1 MSVRHSP
8 APYAMFGVIAAA
20 FSTATLAQDEEQS
33 AALEE
38 VVVTGSYLY
47 TGVDSP
53 SPVEVLSGEDM
64 VAFAPPDLATF
75 FFDNVP
81 QNYTQDIGDQTENQ
95 GQARARS
102 IRNATINLRGLGDEN
117 TLVVLNGRRTISYP
131 VADGTGW
138 YRTDINS
145 IVPRIAVQR
154 TELLLDGGSAIFGSD
169 PVAGVANFVTR
180 NNFRGFDVNLDTR
193 INEAASDAKNI
204 TFGAIWGAGDDNTN
218 IIAAVEFHQEDL
230 IELIEVDPTF
240 SDIPDV
246 TPNGVGLESQ
256 PNLEYRPAAGMAR
269 WIDPDC
275 GNPAF
280 GTPIQ
285 AHYLA
290 NDEDQE
296 DTLEVANYGDAT
308 TCGRPANFDN
318 SGALLNNNVQQ
329 IIAFVRAEH
338 SFSDSL
344 RVNAE
349 FNYTRQRFDDIDSW
363 GDNGSNNWSPQQ
375 FTYGTDF
382 AIPAGHPGLARAQM
396 LQPSFATSMGMA
408 SDVWAIGETLPF
420 QSDLPAYNHNDLFR
434 AAFAVEGDINADWSW
449 MIDTSA
455 AYSEVTNAAR
465 DVIIAR
471 YPDAISG
478 FGGPDCDPA
487 TGVAGMGQCFFY
499 NPFMSSALP
508 DAASRQT
515 ALSQT
520 GLANDP
526 RMLEWL
532 TPLRVDEFLGEFFHF
547 DARVTGQFGELP
559 GGPIGLA
566 AGVAYRED
574 YVERDADTLVNGGE
588 FASLGVFNDFSGKQ
602 QVNSYYAE
610 LALPVHEDVNI
621 QFAARQE
628 EYEGGFD
635 ELSPKIA
642 ALWTPTDRLTV
653 RGSFGSSFRGP
664 SISHSSAAT
673 IFSGMGPPRLTVDG
687 TAYGRAGGAPT
698 FQYETTPN
706 PDLLPQTSDNLSFG
720 ADYVLTD
727 RISVGGN
734 IVSIEFKDLI
744 TAQTANNVLSNCAAR
759 DANGIPVT
767 IGMSAMSS
775 LVYPLNPDGTC
786 VKSAVESQA
795 AAPGEYVTIDGLL
808 HTTTDN
814 IGVLANK
821 PTNIGFLD
829 AQFFDLHASM
839 NFDTP
844 IGAVNFTPNVT
855 FTLKYD
861 FPVGGAGGRDG
872 LCPPPEGVCSS
883 IGRNLGMG
891 FNGVTN
897 MPHWQGTF
905 PVTLNYNNHRFRAI
919 ARYRDSLNSQVED
932 LSEAQRAVFVHEEGL
947 WTMDLNWNYQFDQGS
962 SIALSVY
969 NAFATDPPE
978 QAGSR
983 FNRRRREVGI
993 QFRHSFD
1000 N

>member
-1 MSVRHSP
+1 MSVRHSQ

-20 FSTATLAQDEEQS
+20 FSTSTLAQDEEQQG

-64 VAFAPPDLATF
+64 VAFAPPDLASF
-75 FFDNVP
+75 FFENVP
-81 QNYTQDIGDQTENQ
+81 QNYSADLGQQTQNR
-95 GQARARS
+95 GQRRARS
-102 IRNATINLRGLGDEN
+102 IRNAAINLRGLGDEN
-117 TLVVLNGRRTISYP
+117 SLVVLNGRRTIPYP

-193 INEAASDAKNI
+193 INEDASDAKNV
-204 TFGAIWGAGDDNTN
+204 TFAALWGAGDDNTN

-240 SDIPDV
+240 SNIPDV
-246 TPNGVGLESQ
+246 TPNGVGLETQ
-256 PNLEYRPAAGMAR
+256 PNLEYRPSMGMTR

-275 GNPAF
+275 ANPAF
-280 GTPIQ
+280 GSPIQ

-290 NDEDQE
+290 NDTDQE
-296 DTLEVANYGDAT
+296 DTLEVADYGDAT
-308 TCGRPANFDN
+308 TCARPANFDN
-318 SGALLNNNVQQ
+318 AGTLLNNNVQQ
-329 IIAFVRAEH
+329 IIAFIRAEH
-338 SFSDSL
+338 SFSDAL

-349 FNYTRQRFDDIDSW
+349 FNYSRQRFDDIDSW
-363 GDNGSNNWSPQQ
+363 GDNGSNNWAPQQ

-382 AIPAGHPGLARAQM
+382 SIPAAHPGLVRART
-396 LQPSFATSMGMA
+396 LQPGFGTAMGMA
-408 SDVWAIGETLPF
+408 TDVWAIGETLPF
-420 QSDLPAYNHNDLFR
+420 QANLPAYNHNDLFR

-449 MIDTSA
+449 MVDTSA
-455 AYSEVTNAAR
+455 AYSEVSNAAR
-465 DVIIAR
+465 DQIIDR
-471 YPDAISG
+471 YPLAING
-478 FGGPDCDPA
+478 YGGANCGVSDVNNPGAALPGVGDCSY
-487 TGVAGMGQCFFY
+487 Y

-508 DAASRQT
+508 DAAT
-515 ALSQT
+515 L

-526 RMLEWL
+526 SMVEWL
-532 TPLRVDEFLGEFFHF
+532 TPLRVDNFLGEFFHV
-547 DARVTGQFGELP
+547 DARITGQFGELP
-559 GGPIGLA
+559 GGPIGVA
-566 AGVAYRED
+566 VGVAYREE
-574 YVERDADTLVNGGE
+574 YVERDSDTLVNAGE
-588 FASLGVFNDFSGKQ
+588 YASLGVFNDFSGKQ
-602 QVNSYYAE
+602 QVDSYYVE
-610 LALPVHEDVNI
+610 FALPVHEDVNI

-628 EYEGGFD
+628 EYKGGFD

-653 RGSFGSSFRGP
+653 RGSFGSSFKGP
-664 SISHSSAAT
+664 SNSHTAAST
-673 IFSGMGPPRLTVDG
+673 IFAGMGPARLTVDG
-687 TAYGRAGGAPT
+687 TAYGRPGGGPT

-706 PDLLPQTSDNLSFG
+706 PSILPQTSDNLSFG
-720 ADYVLTD
+720 ADYVVTD

-744 TAQTANNVLSNCAAR
+744 TAQTANNVLSNCAHR
-759 DANGIPVT
+759 DANGIPTT
-767 IGMSAMSS
+767 IGMSAMTS

-786 VKSAVESQA
+786 VTGVVESQA
-795 AAPGEYVTIDGLL
+795 AAPGEFVTIDGLL

-814 IGVLANK
+814 IGTLSNK

-829 AQFFDLHASM
+829 AQFFDLHANM

-844 IGAVNFTPNVT
+844 IGAINFTPNVT

-861 FPVGGAGGRDG
+861 FPVGGAGGRND
-872 LCPPPEGVCSS
+872 LCPPPEGICSS

-919 ARYRDSLNSQVED
+919 PRYRDSLNSATGD

-947 WTMDLNWNYQFDQGS
+947 WTLDLNYNYQFNQGS
-962 SIALSVY
+962 SLAFSIY

-978 QAGSR
+978 QSGAR